1 MIDTR
6 FHDCTGPVRLKD
18 LLNSAGHAGLAD
30 GLAADPTVE
39 AASDLANANAASLS
53 FAASRAYADDLARS
67 GAGVVIVTPDLS
79 EEVAPGAVAVVC
91 DNPYDVFIDLLDV
104 LYPNDSAAVLRAS
117 ARTEPAPMI
126 EPGVVLGAGV
136 AIGAGAEIGSGTVIG
151 ANVTIGAGVAIGR
164 NCIIGPNVS
173 VQCAYVGNDVVLQP
187 GVVVGAEGFGFQL
200 RADRHRKIPQLGR
213 VIIQDRVELGANT
226 TVDRGTL
233 GDTVIG
239 EGSKIDNLV
248 QIGHNCQIGR
258 NCVISG
264 MCGLSGS
271 TILEDGVVMGG
282 NAGTAGHLRVG
293 ANSRVLARSGIT
305 HSFPAG
311 SNIAGAPAQDVR
323 MWKREIAAVRRLAK
337 GDKV

>member
-6 FHDCTGPVRLKD
+6 FHDCTGPVQLKD
-18 LLNSAGHAGLAD
+18 LLTSAGHAALAD
-30 GLAADPTVE
+30 SLVSDPSIDG
-39 AASDLANANAASLS
+39 ASDLSDANAASIS
-53 FAASRAYADDLARS
+53 FAASKTYADELSRS
-67 GAGVVIVTPDLS
+67 GAGAVLVTADLA
-79 EEVAPGAVAVVC
+79 EAVPGRAAAIVC
-91 DNPYDVFIDLLDV
+91 DNPYDVFVDILNV
-104 LYPNDSAAVLRAS
+104 LYPADSAAVVRA
-117 ARTEPAPMI
+117 ATRTEPAPLI
-126 EPGVVLGAGV
+126 EPGVVMGAGV
-136 AIGAGAEIGSGTVIG
+136 AIGAGAQIGSGTVIG
-151 ANVTIGAGVAIGR
+151 ANATIGAGVAIGR
-164 NCIIGPNVS
+164 NCVIGANVS
-173 VQCAYVGNDVVLQP
+173 IECAYLGNEVVLQP

-226 TVDRGTL
+226 TIDRGTL

-248 QIGHNCQIGR
+248 QIGHNCRIGR

-282 NAGTAGHLRVG
+282 NVGSAGHLRIG

-323 MWKREIAAVRRLAK
+323 MWKREIAAIRRLTK

>member
-1 MIDTR
+1 MIDNR
-6 FHDCTGPVRLKD
+6 FHECTGPIRLSE
-18 LLNSAGHAGLAD
+18 LLASSGHAGLVST
-30 GLAADPTVE
+30 LPSDPMVE
-39 AASDLANANAASLS
+39 GASDLSDADAGAIS
-53 FAASRAYADDLARS
+53 FAASRTYVDQLSMS
-67 GAGVVIVTPDLS
+67 GAGVVLVTADLADA
-79 EEVAPGAVAVVC
+79 VADGALAVVC
-91 DNPYDVFIDLLDV
+91 ENPYDVFVDVLNV
-104 LYPNDSAAVLRAS
+104 LYPDDSAAVIRAS
-117 ARTEPAPMI
+117 TRTEPLPLI
-126 EPGVVLGAGV
+126 EPGVVMGVGV
-136 AIGAGAEIGSGTVIG
+136 AIGAGAQIGSGTVIG
-151 ANVTIGAGVAIGR
+151 ANATIGAGVAIGR

-173 VQCAYVGNDVVLQP
+173 IECAYLGNEVVLQP
-187 GVVVGAEGFGFQL
+187 GVVIGAEGFGFQL
-200 RADRHRKIPQLGR
+200 RSDRHRKIPQLGR

-248 QIGHNCQIGR
+248 QIGHNCRIGR

-282 NAGTAGHLRVG
+282 NVGSAGHLRIG
-293 ANSRVLARSGIT
+293 ANSRILARSGIT

-323 MWKREIAAVRRLAK
+323 MWKREIAAIRRLTK

>member
-6 FHDCTGPVRLKD
+6 FHDCTGPTRLCD
-18 LLNSAGHAGLAD
+18 LLVAAGHTALASGL
-30 GLAADPTVE
+30 
-39 AASDLANANAASLS
+39 ASDLVVDGASDLSDANATSVS
-53 FAASRAYADDLARS
+53 FAASRAYADELSRS
-67 GAGVVIVTPDLS
+67 GAGAVLVTPDL
-79 EEVAPGAVAVVC
+79 VDVVSKSAIAIIC
-91 DNPYDVFIDLLDV
+91 DTPYDVFVDILNV
-104 LYPNDSAAVLRAS
+104 LYPDDSAAVVRAS
-117 ARTEPAPMI
+117 TRSDPAPLI
-126 EPGVVLGAGV
+126 EPGVVMGAGA
-136 AIGAGAEIGSGTVIG
+136 AIGAGAQIGSGTVIG
-151 ANVTIGAGVAIGR
+151 ANAAIGAGVAIGR
-164 NCIIGPNVS
+164 NCVIGANVS
-173 VQCAYVGNDVVLQP
+173 IECAYLGNDVVLQP
-187 GVVVGAEGFGFQL
+187 GVVIGSEGFGFQL

-248 QIGHNCQIGR
+248 QIGHNCRIGR

-282 NAGTAGHLRVG
+282 NVGSAGHLRIG

-311 SNIAGAPAQDVR
+311 SNIAGAPAQDVK
-323 MWKREIAAVRRLAK
+323 MWKREIAAIRRLAK

>member
-6 FHDCTGPVRLKD
+6 FHDCAGPVRLKE
-18 LLNSAGHAGLAD
+18 LLASAGHAAFADALAS
-30 GLAADPTVE
+30 DPLIE
-39 AASDLANANAASLS
+39 GASDLSDANAASIS
-53 FAASRAYADDLARS
+53 FAASRSYAEELSRS
-67 GAGVVIVTPDLS
+67 AAGVVLVKADLA
-79 EEVAPGAVAVVC
+79 EAVAEDSVAVIC
-91 DNPYDVFIDLLDV
+91 DNPYDVFVDV
-104 LYPNDSAAVLRAS
+104 LDILYPDDSATVVRGSIL
-117 ARTEPAPMI
+117 TEPAPLI

-136 AIGAGAEIGSGTVIG
+136 AIGAGAQIGSGTVIG
-151 ANVTIGAGVAIGR
+151 ANTTIGAGVAIGR
-164 NCIIGPNVS
+164 NCLIGPNVS
-173 VQCAYVGNDVVLQP
+173 IMCAYLGNEVVLQP
-187 GVVVGAEGFGFQL
+187 GVVIGAEGFGFQL

-213 VIIQDRVELGANT
+213 VIIQDRVEIGANT

-233 GDTVIG
+233 GDTMIG

-248 QIGHNCQIGR
+248 QIGHNCRIGR

-282 NAGTAGHLRVG
+282 NVGSAGHLRIG
-293 ANSRVLARSGIT
+293 ANSRILARSGIT

-323 MWKREIAAVRRLAK
+323 TWKREIAAIRRLSK